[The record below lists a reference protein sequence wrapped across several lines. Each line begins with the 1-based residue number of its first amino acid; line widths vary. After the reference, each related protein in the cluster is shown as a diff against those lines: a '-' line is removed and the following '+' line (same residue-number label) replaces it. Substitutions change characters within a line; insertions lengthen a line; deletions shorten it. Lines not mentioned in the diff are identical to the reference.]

1 MTTMETRL
9 TLHDKHEITGNG
21 PNGLE
26 EILSNVTAQTFE
38 SDPFYENQLEL
49 LMVTPNQKFNSKIGT
64 IQIQNVLTGATEEIL
79 VPNLDRELQK
89 EIIEHGIYVRV
100 NGEWDANGVHHK
112 TNEFYPV
119 GYDAVEDI
127 LRMAGARCRMTQS
140 HSAPAIEVAE
150 KYMHGENTTLEV
162 SFQDDQIMVGRA
174 GKQTEN
180 SRQRKFIIRKNESG
194 VPKIFAAVSGQYKKF
209 AETLPL
215 DVITQYN
222 QLHDDALKIE
232 HWCVNHRQTTI
243 QTEFPEWDEDRK
255 ELFDLPCEFQTGL
268 RFENSSTAE
277 RAFHIISTVTIGKAK
292 DLPIY
297 ALNDLNGVVRDE
309 IVRDYKAVHK
319 GTAEPDKISICIELE
334 KTLCLK
340 RYNEYPKR
348 LKEYADR
355 VDDIHV
361 ADVLD
366 TAIKAM
372 RLKDTTG
379 SSISLAKQ
387 DMIKDKIYE
396 KLGKEEKLPL
406 FMVMMEIIET
416 CGTADFEFLSEPQK
430 ELLRNCTL
438 RCVFADYTDC

>member
-1 MTTMETRL
+1 METRL
-9 TLHDKHEITGNG
+9 SLHDKHQITGHG

-26 EILSNVTAQTFE
+26 ETLYKVTAQTYE
-38 SDPFYENQLEL
+38 SDPFFENQLEL
-49 LMVTPNQKFNSKIGT
+49 LMVTPNQKFDSRTGT
-64 IQIQNVLTGATEEIL
+64 FQIKNVLTGATERIP
-79 VPNLDRELQK
+79 VPALDKELLR

-100 NGEWDANGVHHK
+100 NGEFDANGVHHK
-112 TNEFYPV
+112 AGEFYPV

-127 LRMAGARCRMTQS
+127 LRMAGARCKMTQN

-150 KYMHGENTTLEV
+150 KYMHGENTNLEV
-162 SFQDDQIMVGRA
+162 SFQDDQIVVGRA
-174 GKQTEN
+174 GKQSEI
-180 SRQRKFIIRKNESG
+180 SRQRKFIIRKNEAG

-209 AETLPL
+209 AETLPI
-215 DVITQYN
+215 DVINQYN

-232 HWCVNHRQTTI
+232 RWCVNHRLTTI

-255 ELFDLPCEFQTGL
+255 ELFDLPYEFKTGL

-277 RAFHIISTVTIGKAK
+277 RAFHIYSTVSIGRAK

-309 IVRDYKAVHK
+309 IVRDYRAVHK

-340 RYNEYPKR
+340 RYKEYPKR

-355 VDDIHV
+355 IEDVHV
-361 ADVLD
+361 EDVLEI
-366 TAIKAM
+366 AIKAM

-379 SSISLAKQ
+379 SSISLKKQ
-387 DMIKDKIYE
+387 DMIKEEIFQ

-416 CGTADFEFLSEPQK
+416 CGTADMDFLSIPQK

-438 RCVFADYTDC
+438 RCVFADYKDC